1 METQHLT
8 LVYFSPTNTTRTI
21 LEEIA
26 KGMGKEIITV
36 IDMTQ
41 PQNREKANFNLTT
54 GPVLLGAPVHAG
66 RLPKDAADCFKRIRA
81 SGNPAILTVLY
92 GNREFE
98 DALLELKNIAVECG
112 LHPVAASAFIG
123 EHSFSSKK
131 YPIAPNRPDPADLN
145 IAFSFGKKIADL
157 LGKGEPPEKNGS
169 LEVPGNFPYREGMGK
184 GAYSFIEV
192 LEDCDDCGICLSV
205 CPKEAINETDHY
217 SVIPERCIFCCSCI
231 KACPPEARV
240 IKEGPI
246 NDKAKWLHE
255 NYSKRKEPELFLPG
269 NSGGSPAVPHI

>member
-1 METQHLT
+1 METQQLT

-21 LEEIA
+21 IQEIA
-26 KGMGKEIITV
+26 KGLGREITTV

-41 PQNREKANFNLTT
+41 PQTRKKAFFNLPT
-54 GPVLLGAPVHAG
+54 GPVLLGAPVYAG
-66 RLPKDAADCFKRIRA
+66 RLPKDAADCFQRIQA

-112 LHPVAASAFIG
+112 LHPVAAGAFIG
-123 EHSFSSKK
+123 EHSFASKK
-131 YPIAPNRPDPADLN
+131 YPIAQSRPDSADLQK
-145 IAFSFGKKIADL
+145 AFSFGKQIADL
-157 LGKGEPPEKNGS
+157 MEKEEILEKIGS

-184 GAYSFIEV
+184 GASSFIDV
-192 LEDCDDCGICLSV
+192 SEDCDDCGICLSV

-217 SVIPERCIFCCSCI
+217 SVIPERCIFCCACI
-231 KACPPEARV
+231 KSCPPEARV

-246 NDKAKWLHE
+246 DEKAKWLHE
-255 NYSKRKEPELFLPG
+255 NYSKRKEPELFFAG
-269 NSGGSPAVPHI
+269 